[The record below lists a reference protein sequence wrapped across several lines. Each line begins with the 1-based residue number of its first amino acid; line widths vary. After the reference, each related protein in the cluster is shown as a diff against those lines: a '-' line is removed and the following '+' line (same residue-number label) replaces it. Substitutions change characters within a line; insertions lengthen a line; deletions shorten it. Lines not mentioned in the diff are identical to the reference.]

1 MVAQLSVDERP
12 RRGGCKPN
20 RVLVPRDRA
29 ARTSRRSPL
38 NADSAPPG
46 TQAESTI
53 LPAGFATRAISAA
66 AAKGSDAKI
75 TPKTEITTSA
85 TPSGSGSASAAPSTN
100 LSSNPRARASLVR
113 CARDGRQGR
122 PNEDKPFGAQ
132 TSSMHSELGVRA
144 RRRWEL
150 NPRPGFCRPLPEP
163 LGYAAGDRCWCRWLR
178 CRRAAAPANPTAA
191 A

>member
-1 MVAQLSVDERP
+1 MNARGEAAVNPIVCSCRVTERRELRDEAPSMPTALRREP
-12 RRGGCKPN
+12 RRRARSSQPVS
-20 RVLVPRDRA
+20 RLAPFPPRLRRGPTRRSRRRRRSRHPRHRPGA
-29 ARTSRRSPL
+29 GAPPPHRRRTS
-38 NADSAPPG
+38 
-46 TQAESTI
+46 
-53 LPAGFATRAISAA
+53 
-66 AAKGSDAKI
+66 
-75 TPKTEITTSA
+75 
-85 TPSGSGSASAAPSTN
+85 
-100 LSSNPRARASLVR
+100 ARAPGPEHRLVR

-122 PNEDKPFGAQ
+122 PNEGKPFGAQ